1 MRSLWRPSDPRMG
14 SPMTPLEK
22 LTDDLEVAAD
32 WRDELSIKLRRAQLR
47 FDLLGLHTDEREAIE
62 AEVEECKEVLRC
74 LYRMMKGRLT

>member
-1 MRSLWRPSDPRMG
+1 
-14 SPMTPLEK
+14 MTPLER

-47 FDLLGLHTDEREAIE
+47 FELIGLNDDERDALE

>member
-1 MRSLWRPSDPRMG
+1 MKQLNS
-14 SPMTPLEK
+14 

-47 FDLLGLHTDEREAIE
+47 FELLGLHTDEREVLE
-62 AEVEECKEVLRC
+62 AEVEECIEVLRC